1 MAKLIVIPAAVCNSY
16 RMLSLTLSP
25 LLLAASL
32 TQEAETTNAAKVPVS
47 KSLEER
53 CPSGFAQP
61 DVYQHLTRE
70 PVMSYP
76 TKALRMNMEGQV
88 GIALIV
94 GCDGVVK
101 ECGILSSS
109 GHRMLDEHACQ
120 IMAKVA
126 FVPLRDE
133 SGQAREGVYTTSL
146 TFSL

>member
-1 MAKLIVIPAAVCNSY
+1 MAKLVVRPAPVCNSY

-25 LLLAASL
+25 LFLAASL
-32 TQEAETTNAAKVPVS
+32 APMQEATAADQQPIV

-53 CPSGFAQP
+53 CPSGFAPP

-76 TKALRMNMEGQV
+76 TKALRKNMEGQV
-88 GIALIV
+88 GMRLIV

-109 GHRMLDEHACQ
+109 GHRVLDEHACQ

-126 FVPLRDE
+126 FNPPRDE
-133 SGQAREGVYTTSL
+133 NGQAREGVYTTSL